1 MKELT
6 APNGTTFAPNAA
18 EHWLLTGKGRT
29 PSRKALKAA
38 FYDLK
43 SLGYP
48 LVRPLTSFA

>member
-6 APNGTTFAPNAA
+6 APNGTAFTPTAT
-18 EHWLLTGKGRT
+18 ERWLLTGKGKT
-29 PSRKALKAA
+29 PSRKNLKVA

-48 LVRPLTSFA
+48 LATFALSA